1 MGAPWASHWGT
12 GPSRARARP
21 LPLPHVLGELCGG
34 GRLCARRLDGHVSYT
49 RGWWTG
55 QRRQDPA
62 GTVVPVLEAMWVE
75 TSYNG
80 TAMLASRVRLARAT
94 AVHKWLVNTKFPG
107 SLYEFTV
114 ARGGEPDSRGSSE
127 LELREMLSSTRTEH
141 VRHGLGGMAKEL
153 LQESPIL
160 RKVFSG
166 PTLVWNTFFSEKREG
181 PAGQAG
187 GRLPGWRGR
196 PRLDLVAPCS
206 TWRRGRWEQRR
217 RRRRRRRWRRG
228 QGGADTVG
236 GRRRVGRHRGRD
248 RVQPR
253 PLRA

>member
-1 MGAPWASHWGT
+1 M
-12 GPSRARARP
+12 
-21 LPLPHVLGELCGG
+21 
-34 GRLCARRLDGHVSYT
+34 
-49 RGWWTG
+49 
-55 QRRQDPA
+55 
-62 GTVVPVLEAMWVE
+62 PVLEAMWVE

-80 TAMLASRVRLARAT
+80 TAMLASRVRLVRAT

-166 PTLVWNTFFSEKREG
+166 PTLVWGIFFS
-181 PAGQAG
+181 GQAAWWTASRVAG
-187 GRLPGWRGR
+187 APAARSCRTMQHVAAR
-196 PRLDLVAPCS
+196 PVGATTTTATAAAVAAWP
-206 TWRRGRWEQRR
+206 RWS
-217 RRRRRRRWRRG
+217 
-228 QGGADTVG
+228 
-236 GRRRVGRHRGRD
+236 
-248 RVQPR
+248 
-253 PLRA
+253 